1 MRMQAS
7 CRQQI
12 FKLHA
17 DKLVVIEA
25 SDIARHPAVQW
36 LVCHTDR
43 SRRVYLKAE
52 VANTKATM
60 RQLRRTQTAV
70 ERYHFKT
77 LPSFSSE
84 CQMQAINELESWKQ
98 EYLKAVKQTRDWNL
112 KFLKP
117 IAHKE
122 RQKTSRLLDCPTMLR
137 VFKAFNRDLTHMGW
151 NDWRVIEHVV
161 RRELKA

>member
-1 MRMQAS
+1 MGILVELNNWI
-7 CRQQI
+7 CDQQ
-12 FKLHA
+12 
-17 DKLVVIEA
+17 
-25 SDIARHPAVQW
+25 
-36 LVCHTDR
+36 R
-43 SRRVYLKAE
+43 SKENLGVDLESITQKKDGQKTKVE

-70 ERYHFKT
+70 ERYH
-77 LPSFSSE
+77 
-84 CQMQAINELESWKQ
+84 AINELESWKQ

-151 NDWRVIEHVV
+151 NVLDWRVIEHVV